1 MNVMYL
7 PQAEFGSKNKF
18 FYNYYTADA
27 EYIYHDQLQYHDFYE
42 IQLFKNKAEDP
53 QELLGYIT
61 LDGQEIPLY
70 HNTLLLIDMFKQHKI
85 EIKSKNYIRICFD
98 ISPNYIYFASSKE
111 SNLLNL
117 FKSGNPTVPL
127 LRITEEQGKRFME
140 VYHTLNLP
148 TLTEGLDIYEKGL
161 LFLLLANLFDI
172 SASHLLSSSQKED
185 KSVSLIHDIIQYID
199 EHIEN
204 QLSLDELSEALH
216 FSTYYLCHVFKESTN
231 LSLKT
236 YITDKK
242 IELAKHLLAV
252 YPVTEVAEKIGFN
265 SYSSFFRTFKK
276 LNGISPSDYKTEL
289 EKQ

>member
-1 MNVMYL
+1 MSAIYL

-27 EYIYHDQLQYHDFYE
+27 EYIYHNQLQYHDFYE
-42 IQLFKNKAEDP
+42 IQLFKSHAEDS
-53 QELLGYIT
+53 QELLGCMT

-70 HNTLLLIDMFKQHKI
+70 HNTLLLIDIFKQHKI

-117 FKSGNPTVPL
+117 FKRSNASVPML
-127 LRITEEQGKRFME
+127 YLTEEQGKRFME
-140 VYHTLNLP
+140 VYHTLNLA
-148 TLTEGLDIYEKGL
+148 TLSKGLDIYEKGL
-161 LFLLLANLFDI
+161 LFLLLANIFDM
-172 SASHLLSSSQKED
+172 SAPHLLSSSVKED
-185 KSVSLIHDIIQYID
+185 KSISLIHDIIEYID

-216 FSTYYLCHVFKESTN
+216 FSTYYLCHIFKESTN
-231 LSLKT
+231 ISLKT

-242 IELAKHLLAV
+242 IELAKHLLAI
-252 YPVTEVAEKIGFN
+252 YSVTEVAEKIGFN

-276 LNGISPSDYKTEL
+276 LTGISPSDYKTEL